1 MKYQLMATSPS
12 LGARFSVSSMDNCSL
27 MAPEEYETL
36 KSTTIHSSRTGR
48 QTYKTSITNRTV
60 WPDYL
65 EDALLQALFSYRPAS
80 TKAPRT
86 QLRRFP
92 NRNRYISQYIFSATG
107 VKRSAKQV
115 GSRLQQLR
123 ETCTDPTIYDLIV
136 NKNISPATPPEED
149 LSGDPSAPFTPPIAN
164 DIYTVSES
172 ELLTIPHYLHQDR
185 FSPLYIP
192 DQPAFEL
199 LSTSNRPT
207 YDQSCPALYYAPIS
221 CDEPQLPPEF
231 PNIPFEVPHHHVN
244 LKKSLDPLLYH
255 PTPCYPFP
263 IFPPPIACYA
273 PQIEDDRSSL
283 LAGAVHPFP

>member
-1 MKYQLMATSPS
+1 MATSPS
-12 LGARFSVSSMDNCSL
+12 LGGRFSVSCMDNRSL
-27 MAPEEYETL
+27 MAPGEYETL

-65 EDALLQALFSYRPAS
+65 EDALLQALFSYRPTS
-80 TKAPRT
+80 TKTPRR

-149 LSGDPSAPFTPPIAN
+149 LSDDPSTPPIAN
-164 DIYTVSES
+164 DIDTVPES
-172 ELLTIPHYLHQDR
+172 ELLTIPQYLHQDR
-185 FSPLYIP
+185 FSFLFIP
-192 DQPAFEL
+192 DQPTFEL
-199 LSTSNRPT
+199 PISNQPT
-207 YDQSCPALYYAPIS
+207 YDQSCPTLYYAPVS

-231 PNIPFEVPHHHVN
+231 PNIPFEVPQYHDN
-244 LKKSLDPLLYH
+244 LKKSLDLLYH
-255 PTPCYPFP
+255 PTPCYPSS
-263 IFPPPIACYA
+263 IRPPPIAFYA
-273 PQIEDDRSSL
+273 PQIEDARSSS
-283 LAGAVHPFP
+283 LAGAVHPLFSFP